1 MESRGA
7 SVVTVRV
14 QTAAATGATIGQL
27 DTASADG
34 GRLVAVTIFW
44 GSTSVAART
53 IVSATDKVAAVGCS
67 REVVTQAMG
76 SEAAS
81 PI

>member
-7 SVVTVRV
+7 LVVTVRV
-14 QTAAATGATIGQL
+14 QTAAATGATIGKL

-34 GRLVAVTIFW
+34 GRVVAVTIFW

-53 IVSATDKVAAVGCS
+53 TVIGTDKVAAVDCS
-67 REVVTQAMG
+67 HEVVTQVMG